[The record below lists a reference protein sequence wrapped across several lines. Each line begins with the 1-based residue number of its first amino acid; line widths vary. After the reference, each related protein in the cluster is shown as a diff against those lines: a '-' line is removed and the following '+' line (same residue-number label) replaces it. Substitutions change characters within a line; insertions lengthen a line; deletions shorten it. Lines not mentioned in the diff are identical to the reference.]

1 MPPVVTAQNQYFPA
15 NGISNAER
23 IHALGKSL
31 SPKWNMKLFCD
42 GEEIVLF
49 VGLQYNILAK

>member
-1 MPPVVTAQNQYFPA
+1 MKDTPQNQYFPA
-15 NGISNAER
+15 NAER

-49 VGLQYNILAK
+49 VGLQYNILPK